1 MQNWAGN
8 ASLPEQEVLLWR
20 SGSQALQEV
29 AIDLSVLC
37 QGLDYCRL
45 FEGLLPKTLLPQDPL
60 EGLFLGGI
68 YLNRALPQ
76 PQGPAI
82 IDLVWGGGEGG

>member
-1 MQNWAGN
+1 MQRRPGN
-8 ASLPEQEVLLWR
+8 TSLPQQQVLLWR
-20 SGSQALQEV
+20 PGSQALQEV
-29 AIDLSVLC
+29 AVDLSVLG

-45 FEGLLPKTLLPQDPL
+45 FEGLLPVPMLPQDPL